1 MYEKNVGIDLHR
13 NCFTYCIRYASGE
26 NSKIGTLSIKE
37 LNGFANMLGKDTA
50 LAVEATGNTFKFCQ
64 ELKEKVGRLVV
75 VNPSQFKIISQST
88 KKTDKNDARV
98 LAEFLEKDMLP
109 EVRMKDKLQ
118 AKIASLTQTRE
129 KLVQLRTVL
138 KNKVNNIL
146 SAQFIMIKREEL
158 SSEKG
163 LRKAL
168 EHHIDEITDIEMQI
182 LVDEIRSL
190 NKSIEKLDVAISDHG
205 SKMDGFD
212 NLISIKGVG
221 AKSAATLLSVI
232 GDVRDFRSAKHLS
245 AYIGIVPSVSSSNE
259 TVHMG
264 RITKRGSKTA
274 RTALVQ
280 CGLIAMRY
288 NPYLKQFHNKIKS
301 RRGGPKANIALARK
315 LLEIIYKTLKNN
327 WIFEDFTQFKII
339 KN

>member
-1 MYEKNVGIDLHR
+1 MYERNVGIDLHR
-13 NCFTYCIRYASGE
+13 NCFTYCIRYANG
-26 NSKIGTLSIKE
+26 KAPQIGTHSIRE
-37 LNGFANMLGKDTA
+37 LNSFAAGLGSNTA
-50 LAVEATGNTFKFCQ
+50 LAVEATGNTFQFCQ

-75 VNPSQFKIISQST
+75 VNPSQFKVISQST

-146 SAQFIMIKREEL
+146 SAHFIEIRREEL

-163 LRKAL
+163 LIKAL
-168 EHHIDEITDIEMQI
+168 AHHFDEITDTEM
-182 LVDEIRSL
+182 LVLVEQIRSL
-190 NKSIEKLDVAISDHG
+190 NQSIAKLDETIADHG
-205 SKMDGFD
+205 GKLEGFK
-212 NLISIKGVG
+212 NLTSIKGIG

-232 GDVRDFRSAKHLS
+232 GNVTDFRSAKHLA
-245 AYIGIVPSVSSSNE
+245 AYIGIVPRVSSSNE
-259 TVHMG
+259 TVHIG
-264 RITKRGSKTA
+264 RITKMGSKTA

-280 CGLIAMRY
+280 CALIAMRY
-288 NPYLKQFHNKIKS
+288 NPYLKQFHTAIKI

-315 LLEIIYKTLKNN
+315 LLEIIYRTLKNN
-327 WIFEDFTQFKII
+327 WIFEDFTQFKLAKI
-339 KN
+339 